1 MSSFDLT
8 DRVAIIT
15 GASKGI
21 GKEIALILAQ
31 NGAKVVISSRNQESV
46 DAVAKE
52 FTDQGLEAVG
62 IAAHMGSQD
71 DIENLVN
78 STISKYGG
86 IDIIVNNA
94 ATNPVYGPLLTN
106 DDETFDKIMSINV
119 RGPLN
124 LAKLAHPSMKERG
137 HGSVINISSVGGIRP
152 EPLIGLYSMSKAS
165 LISITKIMAQ
175 EWGEDNIRAN
185 VICPG
190 LIQTKFSKA
199 LWENEKVSQ
208 SYTKHLPLKRIGQ
221 PEEIAGLAL
230 FLASSASSYCT
241 GAIYTADGG
250 HTV

>member
-21 GKEIALILAQ
+21 GKEIALALAQ

-71 DIENLVN
+71 DIKNLVN

>member
-21 GKEIALILAQ
+21 GKEIALALAQ

-71 DIENLVN
+71 DIKNLVN
-78 STISKYGG
+78 STTSKYGG